1 MMKWLKISIIGTPE
15 ETTERMRQKHYL
27 KKKKKHYLKKQLPQL
42 HNRYITKSQI
52 HEAPNGT

>member
-1 MMKWLKISIIGTPE
+1 MMRWLKISIIGTPE
-15 ETTERMRQKHYL
+15 ETTDRMRQKHYL
-27 KKKKKHYLKKQLPQL
+27 KKQFPQL

>member
-27 KKKKKHYLKKQLPQL
+27 KKKNKKTLFEKIVAT
-42 HNRYITKSQI
+42 IT
-52 HEAPNGT
+52 

>member
-27 KKKKKHYLKKQLPQL
+27 KKKKKTT
-42 HNRYITKSQI
+42 I
-52 HEAPNGT
+52 

>member
-27 KKKKKHYLKKQLPQL
+27 KKKKKTLFEEIVAT
-42 HNRYITKSQI
+42 IT
-52 HEAPNGT
+52 